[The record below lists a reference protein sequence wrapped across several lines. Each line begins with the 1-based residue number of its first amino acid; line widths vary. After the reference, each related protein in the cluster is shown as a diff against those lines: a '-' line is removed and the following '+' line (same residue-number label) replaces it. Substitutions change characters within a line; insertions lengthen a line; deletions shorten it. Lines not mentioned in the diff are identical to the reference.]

1 MDANVRPATME
12 RITTPELANAFIE
25 EQIAQVRAQV
35 GSKKV
40 LLALSGGVD
49 SSVVAALLIKAIGKQ
64 LVCVHVNHGLMR
76 KGESEDV
83 IRVFGE
89 QMDYYNG
96 KEREKRVLRWFV
108 SIDKA
113 ADANVPDMSETQ
125 AYKNYKNGY
134 PSGSMPSNDG
144 FMNIPEGVDEE
155 LPFN

>member
-1 MDANVRPATME
+1 
-12 RITTPELANAFIE
+12 
-25 EQIAQVRAQV
+25 
-35 GSKKV
+35 
-40 LLALSGGVD
+40 
-49 SSVVAALLIKAIGKQ
+49 
-64 LVCVHVNHGLMR
+64 
-76 KGESEDV
+76 
-83 IRVFGE
+83 
-89 QMDYYNG
+89 MDYYNG